1 MAMEGERVD
10 DGTLALFQDLPIS
23 TPPLYLYA
31 DKHVLEPCL
40 RCDGTGKEANRIP
53 YYVSDREALWDPTCR
68 GCNGAGKR
76 LVYVGMVRDV

>member
-1 MAMEGERVD
+1 MEGERVD
-10 DGTLALFQDLPIS
+10 ANEALLFSDLPIS

-53 YYVSDREALWDPTCR
+53 YYVSNRDLLWDPTCR
-68 GCNGAGKR
+68 GCKGAARR
-76 LVYVGMVRDV
+76 LVYVGPVRDV